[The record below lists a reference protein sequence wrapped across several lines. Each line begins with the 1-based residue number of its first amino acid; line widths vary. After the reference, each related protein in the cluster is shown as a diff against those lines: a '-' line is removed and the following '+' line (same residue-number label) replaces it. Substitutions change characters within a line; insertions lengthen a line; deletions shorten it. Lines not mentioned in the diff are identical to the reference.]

1 MAEKDKRYYWLKLK
15 RDFFKRHDIQIIEN
29 MPNGKDY
36 ILFYLKLLCE
46 SVDHDGHLRFS
57 EQIPYDENMLSTIT
71 NTNVD
76 IVRSA
81 IKIFTQL
88 HMMEVMDD
96 GTFHMTEV
104 RKMLGSETYWAQKKR
119 EQRLIEAKD
128 VGHFPTVS
136 NAFPTCPSKSIE
148 KEKDKE
154 SDIKDIISDSD
165 ESAPAPAKK
174 SKPVKHKYGEYK
186 NVLLTDDE
194 LQKLKTEY
202 SDYEERIERLS
213 SYVASTGKPY
223 KSHYATIRN
232 WARKDQEQGKG
243 RREMVPDWM
252 KKKTPRNSFNS
263 YSDQRE
269 YDFDALEKELFANEK
284 TVDNDPELAERAE
297 ALKKELQSKRKG

>member
-46 SVDHDGHLRFS
+46 SVDHDGNLRFS
-57 EQIPYDENMLSTIT
+57 EQIPYDENMLATIT

-81 IKIFTQL
+81 IKIFAQL

-119 EQRLIEAKD
+119 EQRVIEAKD

-154 SDIKDIISDSD
+154 KDINNIISVSD
-165 ESAPAPAKK
+165 EPEPPAPVKK
-174 SKPVKHKYGEYK
+174 TKPVKHKYGEYN

-194 LQKLKTEY
+194 LSKLKAEY

-213 SYVASTGKPY
+213 SYVASTGKAY
-223 KSHYATIRN
+223 KSHYATIRM
-232 WARKDQEQGKG
+232 WARKDAEKPI
-243 RREMVPDWM
+243 RKEVVPDWI
-252 KKKTPRNSFNS
+252 KKPKNAFNG
-263 YSDQRE
+263 YSQQNK
-269 YDFDALEKELFANEK
+269 YDFDELEKDLFANDTEF
-284 TVDNDPELAERAE
+284 EERKA
-297 ALKKELQSKRKG
+297 ALQSRLKEKYGKGKTCDK